1 MHRKFTA
8 ALLALSSLCAAP
20 TTLAES
26 ALLQTFRAQLRQAE
40 QLGMTDI
47 AAAIRPMI
55 QTLEEE
61 EASNAGAA
69 NAETVANVRPS
80 YFAEVGRANLETCAY
95 AKDVQFDTICAAAM
109 VRYQD
114 YLVAMGSGAG
124 PAVQEEAWRRHVD
137 TARVYLHGIGQAGHA
152 VLPDEGRIVPA
163 NSAGTPAT
171 ANSSAGQAVPERSE
185 PCPKG
190 RSCVTKQ

>member
-8 ALLALSSLCAAP
+8 ALLALSSLCVTP

-47 AAAIRPMI
+47 AASLRPMI

-61 EASNAGAA
+61 EASNSSTADPA
-69 NAETVANVRPS
+69 TVANVRPS

-124 PAVQEEAWRRHVD
+124 PAVQEEVWRRHAD
-137 TARVYLHGIGQAGHA
+137 TAKVYLHGIGQEGHA
-152 VLPDEGRIVPA
+152 VRPDEHRIVPGK
-163 NSAGTPAT
+163 SAGTPAA
-171 ANSSAGQAVPERSE
+171 ANSSSGQSAPGAD